1 MSADKELIG
10 TGDRFAEV
18 LEAKI
23 EAKEGAFE
31 EPHPFLRTALR
42 GLAQRLNPE
51 IVPMGFLMATEL
63 YIYDIN
69 SGKDG
74 FTGEPMPADVV
85 GMPPIMNGIVRLVA
99 NNIAREAFGEE
110 FGDAVLQVQQE
121 TRASS
126 TGQSQ

>member
-1 MSADKELIG
+1 MSEDKELIG

-42 GLAQRLNPE
+42 GLTQRLHPE
-51 IVPMGFLMATEL
+51 IVPKGFLLATEL

-85 GMPPIMNGIVRLVA
+85 GMPPMMNGIVRLVA
-99 NNIAREAFGEE
+99 TDIAREAFGEE
-110 FGDAVLQVQQE
+110 FGDAVLQIQQE
-121 TRASS
+121 TRAIS